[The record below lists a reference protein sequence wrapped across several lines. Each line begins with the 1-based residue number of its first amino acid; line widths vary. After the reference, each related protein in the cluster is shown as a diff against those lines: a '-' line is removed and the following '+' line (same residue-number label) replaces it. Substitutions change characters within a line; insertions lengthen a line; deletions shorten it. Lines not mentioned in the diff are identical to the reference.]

1 MSAQNETTAGF
12 RDLEIWPVQTER
24 LSIRPATP
32 EDVAALWRFRGLD
45 EVGEWLGWHPVDQ
58 ADWNKTYPE
67 KYLDYLVVE
76 LNGEIIGDL
85 MLSIGDGWGQRE
97 IKEQAKGVQA
107 EIGWT
112 LDPAAAGR
120 GYATEAAGALLDV
133 CFGDLG
139 LRRVEAGAFAAN
151 EPSWRLMERLGM
163 RRESYSVKE
172 SLHRDHGWIDGV
184 LYAILAEEWQNR
196 STKQ

>member
-1 MSAQNETTAGF
+1 MSAQNEPTLGF
-12 RDLEIWPVQTER
+12 RELEIWPLQTER
-24 LSIRPATP
+24 LSIRPATL
-32 EDVAALWRFRGLD
+32 EDVDALWRFRGLD

-58 ADWNKTYPE
+58 GDWNKTYPE
-67 KYLDYLVVE
+67 KYLDYLVIE
-76 LNGEIIGDL
+76 LHGEIVGDL

-97 IKEQAKGVQA
+97 IKEKAKGVQA

-112 LDPAAAGR
+112 LDPAASGN

-133 CFGDLG
+133 CFRDLG

-172 SLHRDHGWIDGV
+172 SLHRDHGWIDGL
-184 LYAILAEEWQNR
+184 LYAILADEWLSR
-196 STKQ
+196 